1 MVGHS
6 IRLYWLLRSEVVDL
20 VAAVTLDPQDRRT
33 LHDRFKK
40 LLAAK
45 SAEDIFPHRQLPLS
59 IVML

>member
-1 MVGHS
+1 
-6 IRLYWLLRSEVVDL
+6 
-20 VAAVTLDPQDRRT
+20 VTLDPQDRRS

-40 LLAAK
+40 LLTAK